1 VGVSVK
7 KAYVLAGL
15 LAVAGSTIAIAGT
28 SPEEALEKEL
38 GGWVAGEPVQCIPL
52 RRITGSRAL
61 GDTMLFKVRSSIK
74 YRTSSVGCPAQ
85 RVGLT
90 LMTNPGSTNLCKGDV
105 VGMWDLANDIQEDSC
120 QVGNFTPYRR
130 K

>member
-1 VGVSVK
+1 MK

-15 LAVAGSTIAIAGT
+15 LAVAGSTIAIAAK
-28 SPEEALEKEL
+28 SPEEQLEKEL
-38 GGWVAGEPVQCIPL
+38 GGWVAGEPVRCIPM
-52 RRITGSRAL
+52 RRITASAAL

-74 YRTSSVGCPAQ
+74 YRTSTVGCPAR

-105 VGMWDLANDIQEDSC
+105 VGLWDLENDIQEDSC
-120 QVGNFTPYRR
+120 QVGEFTPYTR